1 MITFQPFEWKSEPP
15 EDIPF
20 QQSQAIKGIRFL
32 GRCSDYSA
40 GDTWYPS
47 WASDDALYS
56 PWTDGVTNGVESMS
70 EAYRIYEDGTIEP
83 RQATTAHAKLIGS
96 DPLNLRI
103 VHIGL
108 HQADPFPY
116 GGRYP
121 CGSLVYNGIWY
132 YGTYCL
138 GPYGIMKYGNTAY
151 NWPWLGPFVGFRI
164 SEDFGATWTDT
175 PHTPEKP
182 LFGETG
188 MYGYPV
194 KTGAPH
200 FVDFG
205 KNMEHSPDG
214 KAYMVAHGSD
224 ISL

>member
-32 GRCSDYSA
+32 GRCSDYRA

-47 WASDDALYS
+47 WASDDVLYS
-56 PWTDGVTNGVESMS
+56 PWTDGTTEGVESMS

-83 RQATTAHAKLIGS
+83 RQATTAHAKLIGD
-96 DPLNLRI
+96 DPLHLRI

-108 HQADPFPY
+108 HQTDPYPY

-138 GPYGIMKYGNTAY
+138 SPYGTTKYGNTVY
-151 NWPWLGPFVGFRI
+151 NWPWLGPFVGFHI
-164 SEDFGATWTDT
+164 SYILEADEITGPWRLVTYYEEFWGTS
-175 PHTPEKP
+175 
-182 LFGETG
+182 LFSEL
-188 MYGYPV
+188 PIQV
-194 KTGAPH
+194 
-200 FVDFG
+200 FQEVELEVDFDG
-205 KNMEHSPDG
+205 LPNHS
-214 KAYMVAHGSD
+214 
-224 ISL
+224 